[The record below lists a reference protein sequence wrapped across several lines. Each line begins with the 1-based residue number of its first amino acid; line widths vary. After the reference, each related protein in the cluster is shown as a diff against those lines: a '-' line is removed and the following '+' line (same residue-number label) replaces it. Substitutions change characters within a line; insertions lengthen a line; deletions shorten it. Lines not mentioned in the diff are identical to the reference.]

1 MQIEGRKWKL
11 FGSTPPDSDGD
22 DSSNGL
28 RRAEPMLYES
38 RADGS
43 VLVGLACWAGPQY
56 PNGELLT
63 HCKHTSKDCGP
74 DLLNSIAHQS
84 CDS

>member
-56 PNGELLT
+56 PNGERSIRDDGSL
-63 HCKHTSKDCGP
+63 HTASTLSKSRVC
-74 DLLNSIAHQS
+74 
-84 CDS
+84 